1 MAWSERAATFNGF
14 WMEPKLKWNC
24 WAELF
29 SGCPHTK
36 GTGRMLCPLPSR
48 LIQASLS
55 PVTLPGRISAS
66 FLQMCLSP
74 AVGDV
79 WVIILFYISSY
90 NSVFHSYATHKQ
102 PKWVGF
108 ISRKYGERMC
118 RAPSL
123 HQRLPFLRNYCAQRI
138 LLVPLLPRQT
148 SQDPSHK
155 RDPCQYHINK
165 RLATKALKT
174 FACSL
179 VHVQTLYAV
188 GRRLEVTELENAMK
202 ECCVTEIP
210 TSADAGRQETCWSRW
225 QGLPRKAFDI
235 YYGFSG

>member
-14 WMEPKLKWNC
+14 WMELKLKWNC

-29 SGCPHTK
+29 YGCPHTK

-55 PVTLPGRISAS
+55 SFTLPGRISAS

-118 RAPSL
+118 RASSL
-123 HQRLPFLRNYCAQRI
+123 HQRLSFFEE
-138 LLVPLLPRQT
+138 LLCTENLSASAPSSDFPGSQPQT
-148 SQDPSHK
+148 G
-155 RDPCQYHINK
+155 
-165 RLATKALKT
+165 
-174 FACSL
+174 SL
-179 VHVQTLYAV
+179 S
-188 GRRLEVTELENAMK
+188 
-202 ECCVTEIP
+202 I
-210 TSADAGRQETCWSRW
+210 SR
-225 QGLPRKAFDI
+225 
-235 YYGFSG
+235 